1 MMYSEVTRKILN
13 SLKNKD
19 CVISFCHDDYRK
31 VTGGAQKYELEQ
43 QKMMNDRSISFVA
56 LFTDS
61 NQDES
66 KIGPNN
72 LLVEIVIDGETT
84 CFLAAWQVGDCF
96 GKLIAE
102 KKINLLRIFLNSLYN
117 MNIAMIDRIISRIK
131 ETKDIETLHIMH
143 DYYSICRNI
152 FLFYNDEEF
161 CGPASVASPRCSACR
176 YGEGREEHY
185 DSMNELFIKH
195 KIIIVAPSENG
206 KRIFLRAFQHLEKN
220 VRVVSHQ
227 NMLPSKN
234 TLAGYSNVDRR
245 IRVAYIGYPFQY
257 KGWDAWVKLNGISNK
272 SDYEFY
278 HFSSLDQSLPETIFV
293 DTSFHNGSKKDTTS
307 RLIEHEID
315 VVLLWSIWFGNYN
328 YTYYESLA
336 ANCFVI
342 TYKDS
347 GNIADQ
353 TKHFKNGLVLDSEQE
368 LIELFNNTEKLKKC
382 ITTYKN
388 SNEIYQVVVNNEL
401 ADELM
406 DQRLSK
412 KFP

>member
-1 MMYSEVTRKILN
+1 MVYSEVTEKVFN

-31 VTGGAQKYELEQ
+31 FTGGAQKYELEQ
-43 QKMMNDRSISFVA
+43 QKMMNDRGISYVA
-56 LFTDS
+56 LVTVS
-61 NQDES
+61 HQDVS

-72 LLVEIVIDGETT
+72 LLVEIVIDGETA

-102 KKINLLRIFLNSLYN
+102 KKVNLLRIFLNSLYN
-117 MNIAMIDRIISRIK
+117 MNIAMINRIISRIK

-161 CGPASVASPRCSACR
+161 CGPAPVTSSRCSSCR
-176 YGEGREEHY
+176 YGEGRAEHY

-206 KRIFLRAFQHLEKN
+206 KRIFLRIFQHLEKN

-227 NMLPSKN
+227 NMLPLKN
-234 TLAGYSNVDRR
+234 TFVSYSNENRR
-245 IRVAYIGYPFQY
+245 IRVAYIGYPFKY
-257 KGWDAWVKLNGISNK
+257 KGWDSWVKLNGISNK
-272 SDYEFY
+272 LDYEFY
-278 HFSSLDQSLPETIFV
+278 HFSSANQSLPETIFV
-293 DTSFHNGSKKDTTS
+293 NTSFHNGSKKDTTS
-307 RLIEHEID
+307 RLIEREID
-315 VVLLWSIWFGNYN
+315 VVLLWSNWFGNYN

-353 TKHFKNGLVLDSEQE
+353 IKYFKNGLILGSEQE
-368 LIELFNNTEKLKKC
+368 LIEVFNNTEKLKKC
-382 ITTYKN
+382 IATYKN
-388 SNEIYQVVVNNEL
+388 SNEIYQVVINNEL

-406 DQRLSK
+406 DLN
-412 KFP
+412 